1 MYVIRFPP
9 FIFFVSSMELG
20 KSKSLGYNLVSAFL
34 SLFLSPKFKIFN
46 FGIYYGNNS
55 ELSCIFEI
63 FFSYSLFQ
71 SSFHILKS

>member
-1 MYVIRFPP
+1 M
-9 FIFFVSSMELG
+9 
-20 KSKSLGYNLVSAFL
+20 GYNLVSAFL